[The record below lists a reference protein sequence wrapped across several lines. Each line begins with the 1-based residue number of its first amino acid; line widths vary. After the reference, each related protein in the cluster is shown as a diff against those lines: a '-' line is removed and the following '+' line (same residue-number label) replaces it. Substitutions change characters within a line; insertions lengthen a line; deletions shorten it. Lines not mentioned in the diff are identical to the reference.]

1 MYVSVTIIR
10 FHTAEREVGDSP
22 PNFRFPFPPLL
33 DFRQKLLQQAISY
46 KSIILGSHKPLEATS
61 ERGPKFNEE
70 AYQQLCVL
78 QDRFSPSLIKNPEQ
92 NPDYFRYLPL
102 NTSLGDIS

>member
-1 MYVSVTIIR
+1 MYVNVTIIR
-10 FHTAEREVGDSP
+10 VHTAEGEVGDSP
-22 PNFRFPFPPLL
+22 PNSVFPFPPLL
-33 DFRQKLLQQAISY
+33 DFRQNLLQHTISY
-46 KSIILGSHKPLEATS
+46 
-61 ERGPKFNEE
+61 ERGHKFNKE

-78 QDRFSPSLIKNPEQ
+78 QDRFSPSLTKNPEQ